1 MANTKKKYYSN
12 NKNNKKFDKKNQAPR
27 VTARI
32 DQINN
37 DAENNLAAFASVN
50 IGGMVAIHGLRV
62 FESEKGRFVSMPSRG
77 YTDRNGE
84 TQYAE
89 IAHPITSEG
98 RTAINNA
105 VLNAYDQALSNTE
118 SMTENTE
125 ENFEEVDMD
134 DEDLPFEQQM

>member
-62 FESEKGRFVSMPSRG
+62 FDSEKGRFVSMPSRA

-89 IAHPITSEG
+89 IVHPVTSEG
-98 RTAINNA
+98 RSAITNA
-105 VLNAYDQALSNTE
+105 VLIAYEQELTKSE
-118 SMTENTE
+118 SMTENNE
-125 ENFEEVDMD
+125 ENSEETDLA